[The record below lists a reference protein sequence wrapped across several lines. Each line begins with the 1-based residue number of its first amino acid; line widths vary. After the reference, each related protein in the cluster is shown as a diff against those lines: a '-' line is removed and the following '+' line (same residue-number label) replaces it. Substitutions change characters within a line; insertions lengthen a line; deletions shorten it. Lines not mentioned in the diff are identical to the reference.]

1 MTTTFG
7 LNPDTRLQKA
17 LHYFVVV
24 LGAAIVLGPLF
35 IVVNVSLKSDVDYT
49 ENGPYALPESLYL
62 ENYEEVLTG
71 GDLLLSFRNTLFLVV
86 TTVAVSVLIG
96 AATAYV
102 IGRFRF
108 PLRRLIM
115 FMFIFA
121 MIVPGMVTEVARF
134 LVVRNL
140 GLFNTIWSGV
150 ILMSTAN
157 VVQLYIF
164 LQFIEKIPRDLDDN
178 ALIDGASY
186 FWIFFR
192 LILPLMRPAIATVV
206 VLKSIEV
213 YNNVLVPY
221 IYMPNRSLSVVS
233 TGLMRFS
240 VDRGTD
246 WNLMSAGVIAIM
258 IPTLILFLALQRH
271 VISGLTSGAV
281 KY

>member
-1 MTTTFG
+1 MRHEHG
-7 LNPDTRLQKA
+7 LAPDTRVQRA
-17 LHYFVVV
+17 LHYFVVIV
-24 LGAAIVLGPLF
+24 AAAAVLGPLF
-35 IVVNVSLKSDVDYT
+35 IVVNVSLKTDADYT
-49 ENGPYALPESLYL
+49 QNGPYAPPEALHW
-62 ENYEEVLTG
+62 ENYRIVLTG

-86 TTVAVSVLIG
+86 TTVSVSVLIG
-96 AATAYV
+96 AAAAYV

-108 PLRRLIM
+108 PLRGLVL

-134 LVVRNL
+134 LVVRGL

-150 ILMSTAN
+150 VLMATAN

-164 LQFIEKIPRDLDDN
+164 LQFVEKIPRDLDDS
-178 ALIDGASY
+178 AIIDGASY
-186 FWIFFR
+186 FWIFVR
-192 LILPLMRPAIATVV
+192 IIMPLMRPAVATVV
-206 VLKSIEV
+206 VLKSIQV

-221 IYMPNRSLSVVS
+221 IYMPNRRLSVVS

-240 VDRGTD
+240 LDRGTD
-246 WNLMSAGVIAIM
+246 WNLMSAGVITIM
-258 IPTLILFLALQRH
+258 IPTLVLFLALQRQ